1 MIKQLVQRLLSTFGY
16 KLVPVDSLKPTWG
29 LVHFFPLLKNF
40 GFAPRN
46 IWDIGANRGDWTREA
61 IRYFPNAE
69 YTLLE
74 PQNDLKKNIQDLI
87 SSGCKIRWINAGA
100 GARPGVLPF
109 LVAPKD
115 VDSTF
120 LDLPRVTQEA
130 VQRIEVPL
138 RTLNEVRATLSL
150 PIPEMLK
157 IDAEGLDLQ
166 VLEGASDFLGTTE
179 IVLAEASIAQLD
191 FENTSGALLQA
202 MDAYGYRL
210 IDITDLNRS
219 PLHGVLWL
227 CEFAFLRKSSR
238 LLERAS
244 HYRH

>member
-1 MIKQLVQRLLSTFGY
+1 MFKKAIQKFVFAFGY

-46 IWDIGANRGDWTREA
+46 IWDVGANRGDWTREA
-61 IRYFPNAE
+61 IRYFPDAE

-74 PQNDLKKNIQDLI
+74 PQENLKKNIQDLI
-87 SSGCKIRWINAGA
+87 SSGHKIRWINAGA

-109 LVAPKD
+109 FIGSRD

-120 LDLPRVTQEA
+120 LELPRVTQET
-130 VQRIEVPL
+130 VQRIEVPM

-157 IDAEGLDLQ
+157 IDAEGFDLK

-179 IVLAEASIAQLD
+179 IVLVEASIAQLD
-191 FENTSGALLQA
+191 FENSAGALIQA

-219 PLHGVLWL
+219 PVHGVLWL
-227 CEFAFLRKSSR
+227 CEFAFLLKLSH